1 MSFPR
6 KFGDKHGK
14 KLMDTAT
21 KRRKGAEKAASK
33 RVVEKTAEATR
44 DLIGSKIADTITS
57 AVKIR
62 TKEKE
67 NETNKRQQIYI
78 AREKR
83 QQIINDLK
91 LF

>member
-6 KFGDKHGK
+6 KFGDIHGK

>member
-21 KRRKGAEKAASK
+21 KRRKDAEKTACK
-33 RVVEKTAEATR
+33 RVVEKTTEATR

-78 AREKR
+78 PPEKR